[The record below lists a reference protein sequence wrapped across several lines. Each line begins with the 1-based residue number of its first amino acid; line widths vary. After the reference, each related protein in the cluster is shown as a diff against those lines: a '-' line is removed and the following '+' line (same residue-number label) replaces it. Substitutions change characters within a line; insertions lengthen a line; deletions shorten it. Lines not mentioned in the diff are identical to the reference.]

1 LQENLMND
9 VSLIDM
15 MVRGWPVLSILL
27 IMSIFSVTIIVDRV
41 RLIHRFKVN
50 ERSFMARLLRILAE
64 QGQVAALEFCRKYD
78 FPIALV
84 SAEILAQQGGREAK
98 ERAMQHGIQAQ
109 IRKLEAMV
117 PVLGTVAGTAPF
129 VGLFGTVIGIIK
141 AFASIAANSGGGPEV
156 VSAGIAEALITTAC
170 GLVVAIPAL
179 IGYNYCIH
187 MTEVLMT
194 DVELLVFDLIEV
206 LCPDHKGEGKPA

>member
-1 LQENLMND
+1 MNE

-15 MVRGWPVLSILL
+15 MIRGWPVLAILL
-27 IMSIFSVTIIVDRV
+27 VMSIFSVTIIVDRV
-41 RLIHRFKVN
+41 RLIRRFKVN
-50 ERSFMARLLRILAE
+50 ERSFMARLLRLLAE
-64 QGQVAALEFCRKYD
+64 QGHTAAVEFCRKYD
-78 FPIALV
+78 FPIAAV
-84 SAEILAQQGGREAK
+84 SAEILSQAGGREAK

-109 IRKLEAMV
+109 VRKLESMV

-194 DVELLVFDLIEV
+194 DAELLAFDLIEV
-206 LCPDHKGEGKPA
+206 LCPEPKIEGKPA

>member
-1 LQENLMND
+1 MND

>member
-1 LQENLMND
+1 MNT
-9 VSLIDM
+9 VSFTDM
-15 MVRGWPVLSILL
+15 IIQGWPVLSILL
-27 IMSIFSVTIIVDRV
+27 LMSIFSVTILIDRV
-41 RLIHRFKVN
+41 RLIRRYQVN
-50 ERSFMARLLRILAE
+50 ARSFMSRLLRILTE
-64 QGQVAALEFCRKYD
+64 QGKPQALEFCRKYD
-78 FPIALV
+78 FPIAVV
-84 SAEILAQQGGREAK
+84 SHEILMQTGPRAAR
-98 ERAMQHGIQAQ
+98 ERAMEHAMQAQ
-109 IRKLEAMV
+109 VRKLEAMV

-187 MTEVLMT
+187 MSEVLMT
-194 DVELLVFDLIEV
+194 DVELSVYDLVEL
-206 LCPDHKGEGKPA
+206 LCKDDKASV

>member
-1 LQENLMND
+1 MND
-9 VSLIDM
+9 ASLIEM
-15 MVRGWPVLSILL
+15 MIRGWPVLVVLL
-27 IMSIFSVTIIVDRV
+27 LMSIFSVTIIVDRV

-50 ERSFMARLLRILAE
+50 ERSFMARLLRMLSE
-64 QGQVAALEFCRKYD
+64 QGQTAALEFCRKYD
-78 FPIALV
+78 FPIAAV
-84 SAEILAQQGGREAK
+84 SAAIISQPGGREAK
-98 ERAMQHGIQAQ
+98 ERAMQHGMQAQ
-109 IRKLEAMV
+109 VRKLESMV

-170 GLVVAIPAL
+170 GLLVAIPAL

-206 LCPDHKGEGKPA
+206 LCPESKKEGKPA

>member
-1 LQENLMND
+1 MNN
-9 VSLIDM
+9 VTIIDM
-15 MVRGWPVLSILL
+15 IIQGWPVLSLL
-27 IMSIFSVTIIVDRV
+27 LLMSIFSITIIVDRV
-41 RLIHRFKVN
+41 RLIRRNQVN
-50 ERSFMARLLRILAE
+50 ARSFMARLLRILAE
-64 QGQVAALEFCRKYD
+64 QGKPQAVEFCRKYE
-78 FPIALV
+78 FPVALV
-84 SAEILAQQGGREAK
+84 SAEILQQAGPREAK
-98 ERAMQHGIQAQ
+98 ERAMEHAMQAQ
-109 IRKLEAMV
+109 VRKLESMV

-187 MTEVLMT
+187 MSEVLMT
-194 DVELLVFDLIEV
+194 DVELSVYDLIEV
-206 LCPDHKGEGKPA
+206 LCRNEATQA